1 MCYSLHSHEH
11 LPGNVKFK
19 RSFFIVMLRI
29 GTENCN
35 CKQANYQAKLLDL
48 LQQNPLKEA
57 SLISFKKKKCLPVA
71 QFFIMTYDEI

>member
-1 MCYSLHSHEH
+1 
-11 LPGNVKFK
+11 
-19 RSFFIVMLRI
+19 MLRI